1 MTRYHFFNY
10 MFPDQAKDIDDG
22 YAMMPSTIW
31 NAFTKFTHIDRLFVF
46 TPKEFKK
53 DQDEVSGE

>member
-1 MTRYHFFNY
+1 MTRYHQFNY
-10 MFPDQAKDIDDG
+10 LYPDKANDIHQG
-22 YAMMPSTIW
+22 YQDMSSSIW
-31 NAFTKFTHIDRLFVF
+31 NAFTKITHIDKLFVF